1 VEHFGADS
9 DLTAIAS
16 AFLAEAAYEKNSVHE
31 ATQLVDVA
39 LPHIERFDA
48 WLEVYVAAY
57 TTAMKLAHAASQW
70 ELLAE
75 IMSRAFSTAANRG
88 LPRLRAIVEMQ
99 ALELEERGKNAG
111 TDGRSRK
118 VAEQTIDDS
127 IRHLA
132 LRRLHVSVAAR
143 ALVGAGNSD
152 EAIAL
157 LEREC
162 RRCIDKRLIRT
173 FVSLSVL
180 LSVIHWAEGRH
191 DAAVAA
197 FESALSHS
205 LFEGIKRPFIDE
217 GEGLSPV
224 IRSLTQA
231 SEKQRGN
238 RLRDRFLAELIMETS
253 SSTSPPQTDPGDL
266 SPREKEVLRYLVQG
280 RSNREIG
287 DAIQISIN
295 TVKFHLKNIFD
306 KLGVTT
312 RKDAVAAGIRRVY

>member
-1 VEHFGADS
+1 
-9 DLTAIAS
+9 
-16 AFLAEAAYEKNSVHE
+16 
-31 ATQLVDVA
+31 
-39 LPHIERFDA
+39 
-48 WLEVYVAAY
+48 
-57 TTAMKLAHAASQW
+57 
-70 ELLAE
+70 
-75 IMSRAFSTAANRG
+75 
-88 LPRLRAIVEMQ
+88 
-99 ALELEERGKNAG
+99 
-111 TDGRSRK
+111 
-118 VAEQTIDDS
+118 
-127 IRHLA
+127 
-132 LRRLHVSVAAR
+132 
-143 ALVGAGNSD
+143 
-152 EAIAL
+152 
-157 LEREC
+157 
-162 RRCIDKRLIRT
+162 
-173 FVSLSVL
+173 
-180 LSVIHWAEGRH
+180 VIHWAEGRH

-224 IRSLTQA
+224 IRSLTHA

-312 RKDAVAAGIRRVY
+312 RKDAVAAGIRRVF